1 MKMLPFCFLAVVS
14 LAATATADTDQQIDT
29 LVADVA
35 VLKRDLGAA
44 KVEIGETKKILQSL
58 KLDFGRTFSKEL
70 SNRPE
75 CTAINLEWTKL
86 ANGKKYHFSTE
97 RLNWKQAKEFCKR
110 SSMHLAS
117 PKTQQELTLLY
128 QRAKAL
134 YEKNNNWWVSASDV
148 GGKAGEF
155 KWHDGQILP
164 KNSTL
169 WNKELDRPGDY
180 GAGKE
185 TCVHFASYYK
195 DKLMD
200 SVCFPAGHFIC
211 ELPVYC

>member
-1 MKMLPFCFLAVVS
+1 MLPFCFIAVVT
-14 LAATATADTDQQIDT
+14 LAATVTADTNQQIDT

-58 KLDFGRTFSKEL
+58 KLDFGRTFAKQL
-70 SNRPE
+70 TNRPE
-75 CTAINLEWTKL
+75 CAAITVEWTKL

-110 SSMHLAS
+110 NSMHLAS
-117 PKTQQELTLLY
+117 PKTQQELTPLY
-128 QRAKAL
+128 QRAKGL
-134 YEKNNNWWVSASDV
+134 YEKNIDWWVSASDV

-164 KNSTL
+164 KDSTL
-169 WNKELDRPGDY
+169 WNKERNQPDDF

-185 TCVHFASYYK
+185 TCAHIAPYYK

-200 SVCFPAGHFIC
+200 SVCFTGSSHFIC